1 MGGNFGGL
9 MKNCSFSGHRKIPAY
24 EKEALQKQL
33 EIVVRKLIDK
43 GVRNFYT
50 GGALGFDTMA
60 AECILKLKNEYSSI
74 KLTVLVPCPEQPDNW
89 GRGDREHYY
98 DILVKSDKIIYVSDN
113 YSPECMKK
121 RNDALVKNADCL
133 VCFLRNRES
142 GTAYTVKKAAENSLK
157 IIPLGIKKEQKQ
169 EFINTFLPEQI
180 SFGEMWE

>member
-89 GRGDREHYY
+89 GYSDQKLYY
-98 DILVKSDKIIYVSDN
+98 DILVKSEKII
-113 YSPECMKK
+113 
-121 RNDALVKNADCL
+121 
-133 VCFLRNRES
+133 
-142 GTAYTVKKAAENSLK
+142 
-157 IIPLGIKKEQKQ
+157 
-169 EFINTFLPEQI
+169 
-180 SFGEMWE
+180 